1 MHEADASLNRSG
13 RWMLAATLTALA
25 MAGMYWLRFE
35 VYPTRFVP
43 LSYTLPLLLVLWHG
57 YRGLHWTLAA
67 FFALTAALKLLWI
80 IPESYF
86 DNGGERAIFLGMQL
100 ANIGV
105 AALVAD
111 LVVLIGRR
119 LDASNHRLAAAN
131 AELEASNEE
140 LAAREEEIS
149 RQNEELQ
156 SQSEG
161 LEKQAEELRFQS
173 DELQAVN
180 EELSARESTLQSLL
194 ASAGPATHEAELL
207 DQICASIPELLGPH
221 AAAAA
226 VLVRSEDLLRVHAHC
241 GFGPGGPRA
250 DCVPCQGGVATLV
263 MERGQTAMI
272 EDLAERPDLEPL
284 QPAEGEGLRSL
295 LATPLSMRGSPIG
308 TLEVYSRAP
317 RAWSEQEA
325 ILVEWLA
332 AQCSRIWETIRLR
345 DELQVG
351 KQQLETFNQELE
363 ARVVERTA
371 ELERRSFELRLLAS
385 QLTTTEQRERRQL
398 AQVLHDDLQQLLV
411 AAKLRLA
418 AVTPDNF
425 QTHVQEARNLIGQAI
440 GQSRTLT
447 VELSPPILFEERF
460 ETALAWLARRM
471 HEKHGLEVSLEI
483 DPCAEPAGDDWRIF
497 LFRAISECLFNVVKH
512 GHTNAARIGA
522 RREQE
527 TIHVVVEDRGRGFD
541 PTVLQSERSESFG
554 LFSLRQRCLLLGGR
568 TIIDSRPGHGTRIE
582 IVAPAA
588 GEMRRAASPP
598 SPTVELRETALPETK
613 ADGRAIRV
621 LLVDDHRI
629 LREGLV
635 SLLHGQPG
643 LEIVAEAAD
652 GAAAVELARKHLP
665 DVVVMD
671 ITMPV
676 MNGIEATRILQREL
690 PDIKVIGMSMHET
703 EEMARSIRAAG
714 AVSYVTKGGPVEQLL
729 DEIRLAAATRRGR
742 TSDFADS

>member
-1 MHEADASLNRSG
+1 MHEADALLNRSG
-13 RWMLAATLTALA
+13 RWMLAATLTVLA

-43 LSYTLPLLLVLWHG
+43 LSYALPLLLVMWHG
-57 YRGLHWTLAA
+57 YRGLHWTMAG
-67 FFALTAALKLLWI
+67 FFGLTAVLKLLWI
-80 IPESYF
+80 VPDGYF
-86 DNGGERAIFLGMQL
+86 DNEGERTLFLVMQL

-105 AALVAD
+105 AALAAD

-119 LDASNHRLAAAN
+119 LEASNRRLAAAN

-156 SQSEG
+156 SQSEE
-161 LEKQAEELRFQS
+161 LEQQAEELRVQS
-173 DELQAVN
+173 EELQTIN
-180 EELSARESTLQSLL
+180 EELAARESTLQTLL
-194 ASAGPATHEAELL
+194 ASAGPAAHEEELL
-207 DQICASIPELLGPH
+207 DKICDSVPRLLGPH
-221 AAAAA
+221 AAASA
-226 VLVRSEDLLRVHAHC
+226 VLVRSDDFLRVEAHH
-241 GFGPGGPRA
+241 GFGSGGPRTESI
-250 DCVPCQGGVATLV
+250 PCQRGVATLV

-272 EDLAERPDLEPL
+272 EDLAERPDLESL
-284 QPAEGEGLRSL
+284 QPAEGERFCSL
-295 LATPLSMRGSPIG
+295 LATPLSMSGSPIG

-325 ILVEWLA
+325 MLVEWLA
-332 AQCSRIWETIRLR
+332 VQCSRIWETIRLR

-418 AVTPDNF
+418 AVAPDNF

-440 GQSRTLT
+440 GQSRSLT

-512 GHTNAARIGA
+512 GHTDAARIGI
-522 RREQE
+522 RREHE
-527 TIHVVVEDRGRGFD
+527 TIRVVVEDRGRGFD
-541 PTVLQSERSESFG
+541 PAVLQSDRSDSFG
-554 LFSLRQRCLLLGGR
+554 LFSLRQRCLLLGGQ
-568 TIIDSRPGHGTRIE
+568 TTIDSRPGHGTRVE

-588 GEMRRAASPP
+588 DESQRFTSP
-598 SPTVELRETALPETK
+598 SPTTVERRVIAMPEPE

-635 SLLHGQPG
+635 SLLRDQAG

-652 GAAAVELARKHLP
+652 GAAVELAHEHAP

-729 DEIRLAAATRRGR
+729 EEIFLAAASRRGQ
-742 TSDFADS
+742 TSDSTGS